1 VPRKIGVFL
10 PEQKIKFSRDLSAAE
25 VLGTDRGGV
34 DEIRELHAARNRHC
48 AFAPSPNSKFGW
60 RVRILPRNC
69 RLQDRS
75 FENCS
80 FFFCVGG
87 GEGKERCWVRR
98 VGVVCEYFSG
108 DYCLCPIPD
117 LTIGIQLWNMV
128 FLCKKSAWEA
138 MCFCF
143 PPAGVIHSC
152 FRNWVWFLDTF

>member
-1 VPRKIGVFL
+1 MCREKSEFFFPSK
-10 PEQKIKFSRDLSAAE
+10 KNKFSRDLSAAE

-80 FFFCVGG
+80 FFFVSVG
-87 GEGKERCWVRR
+87 EREKKG
-98 VGVVCEYFSG
+98 VG
-108 DYCLCPIPD
+108 
-117 LTIGIQLWNMV
+117 
-128 FLCKKSAWEA
+128 
-138 MCFCF
+138 
-143 PPAGVIHSC
+143 
-152 FRNWVWFLDTF
+152 